1 MYKFEKNVFINRP
14 QQEVFDFV
22 TNLANDTQWQSGV
35 ELSEWTSDGPPAV
48 GSTHKVVRN
57 MLGRNMEATIV
68 VTSWD
73 PPNQWGNKSDGGP
86 VPFEGMQKFE
96 AQDGG
101 TLMTFSAQA
110 ELGGFFKLAEGLVG
124 KQIEKQIE
132 TDSAK
137 LKKLLEAG

>member
-1 MYKFEKNVFINRP
+1 MFKFEKSVLIDHP

-22 TNLANDTQWQSGV
+22 TDLNNDAKWQSGV
-35 ELSEWTSDGPPAV
+35 ELSEWASDDPPAI

-57 MLGRNMEATIV
+57 MLGRNMEAPIV

-73 PPNQWGNKSDGGP
+73 PPNQWGNKSDGGT

-96 AQDGG
+96 AQNGG

-124 KQIEKQIE
+124 KQMGKQM
-132 TDSAK
+132 DSDAAS
-137 LKKLLEAG
+137 LKKLLETS